1 LLLSAG
7 CARSETQ
14 SPAQILETANALA
27 AQGDLGGAIRTLQ
40 DALATAPDNIE
51 LRRLEARLHLRN
63 GDAAAGEASLR
74 QLLARGVPSEQLLE
88 DLGDA
93 LLAQK
98 KYWEAL
104 ELAKSTQGS
113 TPLAQLQADLLG
125 LRAQAALPDRD
136 DRRIVRAVA
145 EFARRRESAGADA
158 SGGTEL
164 ERIDAV
170 LAAWRQ
176 AEPLARG
183 GLEHYEC
190 ARSPSAPAPASAA
203 DSVDV
208 RKPARVLRVGPGGSY
223 ATIAAAAREAR
234 DGDLVE
240 IAAGDYSGDVAAWEQ
255 NDLVLRG
262 VGGRPHLRAAERN
275 SQGKGIWVISGDNA
289 TVENIEFSGASVPDG
304 NGAGIRFEGR
314 RLTVRNSYFHDNEN
328 GILTSNRDDAE
339 VVIEFC
345 EFARNGVG
353 DGYTHNIYIGH
364 SASFVLRG
372 SYSHEARV
380 GHLVKSRAQ
389 VNQILYNRLTDETDG
404 TSSYNVDLPD
414 GGRALLLGNLLQQG
428 SRTEN
433 PAIVSFAAEKAAGPG
448 DELYVASNT
457 FYNMWLDGIFVD
469 NKSASPARVVNNVF
483 SGAPA
488 QTVRGAAELVGNV
501 IGPRAAL
508 ADPRVGDFHLTA
520 DSIAIDAAQ
529 DPSSAGAWLLVPSLE
544 YVHPASVRARP
555 VIYLRDA
562 GALEFCGW

>member
-1 LLLSAG
+1 MLTTG
-7 CARSETQ
+7 CARSATQ
-14 SPAQILETANALA
+14 SPEQILETANSLA
-27 AQGDLGGAIRTLQ
+27 AQGDLAAAIRTLE
-40 DALATAPDNIE
+40 DALAIAPDNVE
-51 LRRLEARLHLRN
+51 LRLLAARLHLRN
-63 GDAAAGEASLR
+63 GNPAASEALLR
-74 QLLARGVPSEQLLE
+74 QLVAGGVPAEQLLP

-98 KYWEAL
+98 KYWDAL
-104 ELAKSTQGS
+104 ELAKSTPGN
-113 TPLAQLQADLLG
+113 TPPDQLQADLLG
-125 LRAQAALPDRD
+125 LRAQASLPDHD
-136 DRRIVRAVA
+136 DRRIVRGVA
-145 EFARRRESAGADA
+145 EFARRRESTVAGANSTA
-158 SGGTEL
+158 EL

-176 AEPLARG
+176 VEPLARG

-190 ARSPSAPAPASAA
+190 TASSSVPAPASTA

-208 RKPARVLRVGPGGSY
+208 RKPARVLRVGTGKTY

-262 VGGRPHLRAAERN
+262 VGGRPHLRAAGRN
-275 SQGKGIWVISGDNA
+275 SQGKGIWVISGDQV

-328 GILTSNRDDAE
+328 GILTGNRDDAE
-339 VVIEFC
+339 VVIEFS
-345 EFARNGVG
+345 EFARNGAG

-380 GHLVKSRAQ
+380 GHLVKSRAA
-389 VNQILYNRLTDETDG
+389 VNQILYNRLTDESDG
-404 TSSYNVDLPD
+404 SSSYNVDLPD

-433 PAIVSFAAEKAAGPG
+433 PAMVSFAAEKDPGPG

-469 NKSASPARVVNNVF
+469 NKSASAALVLNNVF

-488 QTVRGAAELVGNV
+488 QTVRGEAELVGNV

-508 ADPRVGDFHLTA
+508 SDPRAGDFLLTA
-520 DSIAIDAAQ
+520 DSTAIDTARE
-529 DPSSAGAWLLVPSLE
+529 PPTAGQWNLVPSLE
-544 YVHPASVRARP
+544 YVHPASIRARP
-555 VIYLRDA
+555 TIYVRDV